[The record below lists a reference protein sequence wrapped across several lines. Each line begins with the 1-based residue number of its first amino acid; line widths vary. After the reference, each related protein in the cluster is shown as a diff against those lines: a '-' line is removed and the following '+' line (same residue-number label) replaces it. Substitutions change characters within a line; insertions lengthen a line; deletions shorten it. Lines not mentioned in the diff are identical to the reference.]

1 MENPMGRALKPRE
14 ADRLPARCRPE
25 EFEIT
30 NQGITHKPTGYA
42 IIAQTVGEPTFATEK
57 TGQLGSLL
65 KDGRDYT
72 PREVR
77 KLAHELWHRRIAA
90 R

>member
-1 MENPMGRALKPRE
+1 MGRSPKPLE
-14 ADRLPARCRPE
+14 ADRLAARCRPE

-30 NQGITHKPTGYA
+30 DQGITHKPTGYA
-42 IIAQTVGEPTFATEK
+42 IIAQTGEPTFATEK
-57 TGQLGSLL
+57 KGRLGSLL
-65 KDGRDYT
+65 KDGRDYR

-77 KLAHELWHRRIAA
+77 KLARELWHRRVAA